1 MAITTGAIKSMEV
14 ERWSKDVPRSGPISK
29 FVPREGN
36 VVGGRYQLIAEIG
49 QGAMGCVWKATHVT
63 LGRTFAVKFLKA
75 YDTDGARREERFLR
89 EARLAASIAHRF
101 VVDIVDFGTTDE
113 GTPYLVMEY
122 LHGEGLDRRLSR
134 EPPLPVRELMR
145 LLAEVLLGLEAV
157 HAAGVVHRDVKPE
170 NILLTQEADQ
180 MVPKLVDFGIS
191 REAPGEAAP
200 RTTPL
205 GGFGT
210 VMGTP
215 WYMSPEQASGRMP
228 VDRRS
233 DMFSVGVILYEAL
246 TGVPPF
252 DGPNLESVVV
262 AVARG
267 ESTPLIVMRGEL
279 DGDLCAIVDRALQR
293 DPVRRY
299 QRAESMAAALLA
311 AMPRVPPDQL
321 CVRPAVIAS
330 PAGPARTEATDA
342 LPRRSAPR
350 SLLAPLRRPRSYAA
364 GAGLLALA
372 VAFVVAGQTR
382 GRASA
387 PPPPVQAAVSVP
399 ALPVE
404 APLLTARAPRPPEE
418 EEVPSVERRPPPR
431 PRPHRA
437 ARPTPPRTRPDFF
450 RTPGF

>member
-1 MAITTGAIKSMEV
+1 
-14 ERWSKDVPRSGPISK
+14 
-29 FVPREGN
+29 VPREGN

-122 LHGEGLDRRLSR
+122 LHGQGLDRRLSR

-145 LLAEVLLGLEAV
+145 LLAEILLGLEAV

-191 REAPGEAAP
+191 REEPAQVPAP
-200 RTTPL
+200 RATPL
-205 GGFGT
+205 GGFAT

-228 VDRRS
+228 IDRRS
-233 DMFSVGVILYEAL
+233 DIFSVGVILYEAL

-252 DGPNLESVVV
+252 DGPNLDSVVV

-267 ESTPLIVMRGEL
+267 ESTPVAVMRGDL
-279 DGDLCAIVDRALQR
+279 DGELCTIVDKALER
-293 DPVRRY
+293 DPARRF

-311 AMPRVPPDQL
+311 AIPRVPKDQL
-321 CVRPAVIAS
+321 CVRAAAMTPATGRGHTEVMD
-330 PAGPARTEATDA
+330 ARS
-342 LPRRSAPR
+342 RRSAPR
-350 SLLAPLRRPRSYAA
+350 SLLAPLRRPRSYAV
-364 GAGLLALA
+364 GVGMLVLAA
-372 VAFVVAGQTR
+372 VFALAGQTR

-387 PPPPVQAAVSVP
+387 PSPAAQAAVSVP
-399 ALPVE
+399 PLPVE
-404 APLLTARAPRPPEE
+404 LPLLTSRASPPPNEELPVVEPRPPRAH
-418 EEVPSVERRPPPR
+418 PRRPPR
-431 PRPHRA
+431 PSA
-437 ARPTPPRTRPDFF
+437 ARSAPDFF

>member
-1 MAITTGAIKSMEV
+1 
-14 ERWSKDVPRSGPISK
+14 
-29 FVPREGN
+29 
-36 VVGGRYQLIAEIG
+36 
-49 QGAMGCVWKATHVT
+49 MGCVWKATHVT

-134 EPPLPVRELMR
+134 EPLVPVRELMR

-170 NILLTQEADQ
+170 NILLIEEADHQ

-191 REAPGEAAP
+191 REEPARLPDP
-200 RTTPL
+200 RATPL

-252 DGPNLESVVV
+252 DGPNLDSVVV
-262 AVARG
+262 AVARC
-267 ESTPLIVMRGEL
+267 ESTPLTVMRGDL
-279 DGDLCAIVDRALQR
+279 DAELCAIVEKALQR
-293 DPVRRY
+293 DPARRY
-299 QRAESMAAALLA
+299 QRAEAMAAALLA
-311 AMPRVPPDQL
+311 VLPRVPPDQL
-321 CVRPAVIAS
+321 CVRAAATTS
-330 PAGPARTEATDA
+330 LSGPGRTEVIDA
-342 LPRRSAPR
+342 LPSRRR
-350 SLLAPLRRPRSYAA
+350 SLLAPLRRPRSYAV
-364 GAGLLALA
+364 GLGLLVLAAVFAL
-372 VAFVVAGQTR
+372 AGQTR
-382 GRASA
+382 GRASVS
-387 PPPPVQAAVSVP
+387 PPAQAAVTIP

-404 APLLTARAPRPPEE
+404 LPLLTARASAPPDDKI
-418 EEVPSVERRPPPR
+418 SIAERRPS
-431 PRPHRA
+431 RPHPRRA
-437 ARPTPPRTRPDFF
+437 PRTTAPRTTPDFF